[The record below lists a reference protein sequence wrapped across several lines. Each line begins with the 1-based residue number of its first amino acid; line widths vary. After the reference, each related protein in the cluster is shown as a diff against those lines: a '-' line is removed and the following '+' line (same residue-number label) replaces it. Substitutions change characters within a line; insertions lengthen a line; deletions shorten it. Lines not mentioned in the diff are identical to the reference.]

1 MKFSGRTQMVS
12 RFSVDIILPM
22 FKKLG
27 FEGLEFGLLDQHFN
41 VRPDLLEDYIIE
53 HNVGLANE
61 LELPITAVSNHLGF
75 TMDDYVFGV
84 HKQTIPKIRKFGT
97 NVYIISAGFVSAQDK
112 LYNPEWYMKLVERVK
127 MLCEIAEESGVV
139 LAIEPEPGQMIATV
153 ADFHDLKAEVESD
166 VLKMNFDIGH
176 GYLMEADLLEA
187 IKENC
192 GDIAHCHIENM
203 RRGEHIH
210 LPPDEGEIDMEVVLS
225 TLADCGFDGGLALDM
240 YLRPY
245 EETAEAALEYLKGL
259 RTRSA

>member
-1 MKFSGRTQMVS
+1 MIFSGRTQMVS
-12 RFSVDIILPM
+12 RFSVDTILPM

-41 VRPDLLEDYIIE
+41 IRPDLLEDYIIE

-61 LELPITAVSNHLGF
+61 LGLPITAVSNHLGF
-75 TMDDYVFGV
+75 AMDDYVFDV
-84 HKQTIPKIRKFGT
+84 HKKAIPKIGKFGT
-97 NVYIISAGFVSAQDK
+97 NVYIISAGFVSPQDK
-112 LYNPEWYMKLVERVK
+112 LYNPDWRAKFVDRVK
-127 MLCEIAEESGVV
+127 ELCEIAEASGVV

-153 ADFHDLKAEVESD
+153 ADFRALKADVGSD
-166 VLKMNFDIGH
+166 ALKMNFDIGH
-176 GYLMEADLLEA
+176 GYLMEADLIET

-210 LPPDEGEIDMEVVLS
+210 LPPDEGEIDMKAVLS
-225 TLADCGFDGGLALDM
+225 TLEECGFDGGLALDM
-240 YLRPY
+240 YLKPY

-259 RTRSA
+259 R